1 MRILVAGGQG
11 QVGSAL
17 ALLGK
22 DHGLDLI
29 ALGRSE
35 LDITN
40 AASIS
45 TAFERHHPELLIN
58 AAAYTDV
65 DNAETESEFAY
76 AINETATGLL
86 ADACAAAKIPMMHI
100 STDYVF
106 DGSKE
111 GLYNETDS
119 VNPLAVYAKSKEAG
133 ERVLRERVERHI
145 ILRTSWVFGVQGNNF
160 VKTMARLARERDRLT
175 VVADQFGGPSSAR
188 GIASVLLAIAAQ
200 FEKEGDVE
208 WGTYHYCQK
217 PYVSWYQFA
226 QIIIERATEMGLVS
240 HQIELAPIPSSEFPT
255 PVTRPANS
263 RLDTTKLE
271 ACIDIPQRSWIE
283 DLQLILKS
291 VAKQQSNIANTVST
305 LEEKELSS

>member
-17 ALLGK
+17 AQLGK
-22 DHGLDLI
+22 EQRIELV

-35 LDITN
+35 LDITDATSI
-40 AASIS
+40 AA
-45 TAFERHHPELLIN
+45 AFEKYQPELLIN
-58 AAAYTDV
+58 AAAYTAV
-65 DNAETESEFAY
+65 DKAELEVELAY
-76 AINETATGLL
+76 AINETAVALL
-86 ADACAAAKIPMMHI
+86 ADACAAENIPMLHI

-111 GLYNETDS
+111 GLYTEDDP

-133 ERVLRERVERHI
+133 ERALHARVERHI

-160 VKTMARLARERDRLT
+160 VKTMVRLAKDRDRLT

-188 GIASVLLAIAAQ
+188 GIAEALLTIAAQ
-200 FEKEGDVE
+200 YRKTGVVA

-226 QIIIERATEMGLVS
+226 QAIIERATEMGLVD
-240 HQIELAPIPSSEFPT
+240 HPVEVAPIRSSEFPT
-255 PVTRPANS
+255 PVIRPVNS
-263 RLDTTKLE
+263 RLDTANLE
-271 ACIDIPQRSWIE
+271 SVFGITADSWADYIDCAIKAE
-283 DLQLILKS
+283 
-291 VAKQQSNIANTVST
+291 N
-305 LEEKELSS
+305 